1 MNKLLAFGLMLF
13 SGLVVA
19 QTPAPELLQIIDKS
33 TKYVV
38 NTPKGPIEIT
48 RVMTPCAKNKGWL
61 QPLIPIKGVVPVD
74 EIDVLNGTPTSL
86 VLLPIDV
93 VQKLLK
99 TKDDEKTVKWVCDN
113 NGTLFDIG
121 SIYEEIEV
129 VKKHLIEDTD
139 KGTVLHEVIEIKTAD
154 SRNAERYLLKHE
166 LTKQEYIKNKVNE
179 LGLSTKEMISRFGEF
194 EEEWRET
201 LG

>member
-1 MNKLLAFGLMLF
+1 M
-13 SGLVVA
+13 VR
-19 QTPAPELLQIIDKS
+19 E
-33 TKYVV
+33 
-38 NTPKGPIEIT
+38 
-48 RVMTPCAKNKGWL
+48 
-61 QPLIPIKGVVPVD
+61 D
-74 EIDVLNGTPTSL
+74 EIDILNGTPTSL